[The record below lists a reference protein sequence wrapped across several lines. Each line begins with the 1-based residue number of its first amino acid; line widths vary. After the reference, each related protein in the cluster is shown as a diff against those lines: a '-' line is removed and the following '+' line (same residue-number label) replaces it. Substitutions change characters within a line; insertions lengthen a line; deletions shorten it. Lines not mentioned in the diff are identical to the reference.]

1 VQIYLGFS
9 QTFEPM
15 NFNCIKRKLCIKTI

>member
-1 VQIYLGFS
+1 
-9 QTFEPM
+9 M